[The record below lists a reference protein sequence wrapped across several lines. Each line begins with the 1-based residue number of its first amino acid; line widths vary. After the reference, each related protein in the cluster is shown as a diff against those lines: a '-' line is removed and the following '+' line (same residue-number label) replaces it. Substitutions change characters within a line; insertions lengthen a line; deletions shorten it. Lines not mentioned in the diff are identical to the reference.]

1 MMKKRINFSGDGGN
15 GDNSQAQPGD
25 LDLDLERENFGG
37 FLEMN
42 DNRFCMTKR

>member
-1 MMKKRINFSGDGGN
+1 MKKRINFSGDGGN

-25 LDLDLERENFGG
+25 LDLERENFGG